1 MTAAE
6 NEKAVP
12 GSPGLH
18 TVEPGA
24 SIQMQVTKQDQ
35 ASAAQKKSGSPY
47 LRIFAYAG
55 PYERFLLAVS
65 IVAAIASGA
74 GIAIQ
79 NLVFGSFVTTITDFV
94 TDPASG
100 GAKLRHDAGKLAL
113 YFVYIGIARFVLSY
127 TYNVLLTY
135 NAYRI
140 VRNIRHA
147 YLRAALSQEVA
158 YYDLGTSGSIATQ
171 ATTNGKLI
179 QGGIAEK
186 LGLTFQGISA
196 FITAFIVAFV
206 TQWKLTLICLCI
218 APTTIAVMAFVG
230 ISEAGIETKIFDIQ
244 AKGNAFAEGILG
256 SARTVHAFEMRS
268 RLVKKF
274 DEYLTEAHKY
284 GRQLSPWFAG
294 LLSVEYTIMYLG
306 FGLAF
311 WQGVHLFANGDI
323 SSSGQ
328 IFTVIFS
335 VTIATISI
343 TALAPYSIE
352 FARAASGAAQLF
364 ELIDRKSDID
374 PFDESGEKP
383 SHVTGHL
390 DLEHVTFAYPS
401 RPGVTVLDDF
411 SLSVPAGKVTALV
424 GQSGSGKSTI
434 VGLIERWYNCR
445 SGVIKL
451 DGKPIDQ
458 LNLNWLRKN
467 VRLVQQEPVLFQGSA
482 FDNIAHGLVGTKW
495 EHAPREEKMMRVQEA
510 AKLAFA
516 HDFITELP
524 NGYDTQIGQ
533 RGGLLSGGQKQRVA
547 IARSIVS
554 RPKVLLLDEATSA
567 LDPHAEGIVQQAL
580 DRAAEGRT
588 TIVIAHKLATIR
600 KADNIV
606 VMKKGKIVEQGTH
619 AGLMKQNGIYAQLV
633 RIQDLSVSK
642 NESDTELDDQE
653 DAASTEHPADL
664 AETLSR
670 YATGDQLRLEQQK
683 ERDNYETYQKKGLLS
698 VIWRLVVEHPELK
711 WPYFFTVLGCLGAAG
726 GFPGQAILLSSVVD
740 VFTLTGSEM
749 TKKGDFYA
757 AMFIVLAV
765 GCFLIYGWLG
775 YTTNAIAQTLSH
787 KLRRQSL
794 NDMLRQDLQFFD
806 RPENNIGALAS
817 RVDANPQ
824 AILELMGFNIGL
836 ILVSVF
842 NMLAC
847 SILAVAYSW
856 KVGLVVVFAGLP
868 PMVGSGWFKIRLDM
882 KLDHAISARQ
892 SKSAAIASEAVNAIR
907 TVSSL
912 AIEESVLK
920 SYMHELD
927 EAVAGSVKPMSIMMI
942 CFAFTQCVEYFFLAL
957 GFWYGCRLVSFQE
970 TSMHNFYV
978 AFLGVFFSGQAA
990 SQLFQFST
998 SITKGKNAAN
1008 YIFWL
1013 NGLQPTVQETP
1024 ENADRG
1030 PKSGGPV
1037 ALDNVRFSYPLR
1049 PEAPVLRGIN
1059 LEIKKGQFFA
1069 LVGAS
1074 GCGKSTMIAML
1085 ERFYDPS
1092 TGTIS
1097 IAGDNLTQLNP
1108 RLYRRVVSLVQQEP
1122 VLFQG
1127 SIRENI
1133 ALGIDEDAATS
1144 STSSSSPEET
1154 TAVSD
1159 AQIEEALRAA
1169 NAWDFVSSLP
1179 EGLSTP
1185 AGPNGTQLSGGQRQ
1199 RIAIARSLIRNPK
1212 VLLLDEATSALD
1224 TESEKIVQ
1232 SALAEAAKEG
1242 DRITVAVAHRLS
1254 TIRDADAICVFYGGR
1269 IVEMGKHEELV
1280 ALGGMYRKMCEA
1292 QNIDG

>member
-1 MTAAE
+1 MAVS
-6 NEKAVP
+6 EKRHAVP
-12 GSPGLH
+12 VSGSSDA
-18 TVEPGA
+18 VEQTDVSVDVPIA
-24 SIQMQVTKQDQ
+24 KEDETST
-35 ASAAQKKSGSPY
+35 SEKKSGSPY
-47 LRIFAYAG
+47 LRIFTYTG
-55 PYERFLLAVS
+55 RYEQIILAIS
-65 IVAAIASGA
+65 ILAAIASGA
-74 GIAIQ
+74 GIALQ
-79 NLVFGSFVTTITDFV
+79 NLIFGNFVTTITDFV
-94 TDPASG
+94 IDPASG
-100 GAKLRHDAGKLAL
+100 GEKLRHDSAKLAL
-113 YFVYIGIARFVLSY
+113 YFVYLGIARFVLSY
-127 TYNVLLTY
+127 AYNVLLTY

-147 YLRAALSQEVA
+147 YLKAALSQEVA

-171 ATTNGKLI
+171 ATSNGKLI
-179 QGGIAEK
+179 QSGIAEK
-186 LGLTFQGISA
+186 LGLTFQGLSA
-196 FITAFIVAFV
+196 FVTAFIVAFV

-218 APTTIAVMAFVG
+218 APTTIVVMGFVG
-230 ISEAGIETKIFDIQ
+230 ITESGIETKIFDTH

-274 DEYLTEAHKY
+274 DEYLSEAHKY
-284 GRQLSPWFAG
+284 GRQLSPWFAA
-294 LLSVEYTIMYLG
+294 LFSIEYTIMYLG

-311 WQGVHLFANGDI
+311 WQGIHLFANGEI
-323 SSSGQ
+323 KSSGA
-328 IFTVIFS
+328 IFTVLFS

-364 ELIDRKSDID
+364 ELIDRQSDIN
-374 PFDESGEKP
+374 PFDGSGDKP
-383 SHVTGHL
+383 SEVIGHIE
-390 DLEHVTFAYPS
+390 LENVNFAYPS
-401 RPGVTVLDDF
+401 RPGITVLDDF
-411 SLSVPAGKVTALV
+411 SLIVPAGKVTALV

-434 VGLIERWYNCR
+434 VGLLERWYNPK

-451 DGKPIDQ
+451 DGKPINE
-458 LNLNWLRKN
+458 LNLNWLRKH

-482 FDNIAHGLVGTKW
+482 FDNIAHGLVGTQW
-495 EHAPREEKMMRVQEA
+495 EHASREEKMAQVEEA
-510 AKLAFA
+510 AKIAFA
-516 HDFITELP
+516 HDFISELP

-554 RPKVLLLDEATSA
+554 QPKVLLLDEATSA
-567 LDPHAEGIVQQAL
+567 LDPHAEGIVQRAL
-580 DRAAEGRT
+580 DRASEGRT

-606 VMKKGKIVEQGTH
+606 VMKKGKIIEQGTH
-619 AGLMKQNGIYAQLV
+619 AGLMKQDGTYAQLV
-633 RIQDLSVSK
+633 RIQDLAVSK
-642 NESDTELDDQE
+642 NQSDTESEDQDDE
-653 DAASTEHPADL
+653 KEAHDPADL
-664 AETLSR
+664 VKSLSR
-670 YATGDQLRLEQQK
+670 YATKDQVRLEQQK
-683 ERDNYETYQKKGLLS
+683 ERDNYEHYKKLGFLS
-698 VIWRLVVEHPELK
+698 VVWKLVVDHPELR
-711 WPYFFTVLGCLGAAG
+711 WAYIFCVLCCLGGAA
-726 GFPGQAILLSSVVD
+726 GFPGQAILLSSTID

-749 TKKGDFYA
+749 TKKGNFFA
-757 AMFIVLAV
+757 AMFIVLAA
-765 GCFLIYGWLG
+765 GCLIFYGVLG
-775 YTTNAIAQTLSH
+775 FATNAIAQTLSH

-824 AILELMGFNIGL
+824 AILELMGFNIAL
-836 ILVSVF
+836 ILVAVF
-842 NMLAC
+842 NITAC
-847 SILAVAYSW
+847 SILAIAYSW
-856 KVGLVVVFAGLP
+856 KLGLVVVFAGLP
-868 PMVGSGWFKIRLDM
+868 PMVGSGWFKIRLDV
-882 KLDHAISARQ
+882 KLDHGISARQ
-892 SKSAAIASEAVNAIR
+892 SRSAAIASEAVTAIR

-912 AIEESVLK
+912 AIEESVLN
-920 SYMHELD
+920 SYTHELD
-927 EAVAGSVKPMSIMMI
+927 QAIVGSVKPMSIMMV
-942 CFAFTQCVEYFFLAL
+942 CFAFTQCIEYFFLAL
-957 GFWYGCRLVSFQE
+957 GFWYGCRLVSFGE

-978 AFLGVFFSGQAA
+978 TFLGVFFSGQAA

-1013 NGLQPTVQETP
+1013 NQLQPIVQETP
-1024 ENADRG
+1024 ENTDKG
-1030 PKSGGPV
+1030 PKSGGPI
-1037 ALDNVRFSYPLR
+1037 ALDSVHFSYPLR

-1059 LEIKKGQFFA
+1059 LEIQKGQFYA

-1092 TGTIS
+1092 TGNIS
-1097 IAGDNLTQLNP
+1097 IDSDKLTELSP

-1122 VLFQG
+1122 TLFQG

-1133 ALGIDEDAATS
+1133 ALGIDDPTTGSGE
-1144 STSSSSPEET
+1144 STVEVT
-1154 TAVSD
+1154 VSD
-1159 AQIEEALRAA
+1159 SKIEAALRAA

-1179 EGLSTP
+1179 DGLATA

-1242 DRITVAVAHRLS
+1242 DRITIAVAHRLS
-1254 TIRDADAICVFYGGR
+1254 TIRDADMICVFYGGK
-1269 IVEMGKHEELV
+1269 IVEMGKHVDLV
-1280 ALGGMYRKMCEA
+1280 AQGGMYRKMCEA
-1292 QNIDG
+1292 QNLDG

>member
-1 MTAAE
+1 
-6 NEKAVP
+6 
-12 GSPGLH
+12 
-18 TVEPGA
+18 
-24 SIQMQVTKQDQ
+24 
-35 ASAAQKKSGSPY
+35 
-47 LRIFAYAG
+47 
-55 PYERFLLAVS
+55 
-65 IVAAIASGA
+65 
-74 GIAIQ
+74 
-79 NLVFGSFVTTITDFV
+79 
-94 TDPASG
+94 
-100 GAKLRHDAGKLAL
+100 L
-113 YFVYIGIARFVLSY
+113 YFVYIGIARFALSY

-147 YLRAALSQEVA
+147 YLKAALSQEVA

-171 ATTNGKLI
+171 ATSNGKLI

-186 LGLTFQGISA
+186 LGLTFQGVSA
-196 FITAFIVAFV
+196 FTAAFIVAFI

-218 APTTIAVMAFVG
+218 APATIIVMAFVG
-230 ISEAGIETKIFDIQ
+230 ISEAGIETKIFDIY

-274 DEYLTEAHKY
+274 DEYLIEAHTY
-284 GRQLSPWFAG
+284 GRQLSPWFAA
-294 LLSVEYTIMYLG
+294 LFSVEYTIMYLG

-311 WQGVHLFANGDI
+311 WQGIHLFASGDV

-328 IFTVIFS
+328 VFTVIFS

-364 ELIDRKSDID
+364 ELIDRKSDIN

-383 SHVTGHL
+383 SEVTGHIEL
-390 DLEHVTFAYPS
+390 KNVTFSYPS

-411 SLSVPAGKVTALV
+411 SLTVPAGRVTALV

-495 EHAPREEKMMRVQEA
+495 EHVSREEKMVRVQQA
-510 AKLAFA
+510 AKLAYA
-516 HDFITELP
+516 HDFISELP
-524 NGYDTQIGQ
+524 DGYDTQIGQ

-554 RPKVLLLDEATSA
+554 QPKVLLLDEATSA

-606 VMKKGKIVEQGTH
+606 VMKRGKIVEQGTH
-619 AGLMKQNGIYAQLV
+619 AGLLKQDGTYAQLV

-642 NESDTELDDQE
+642 NQSDTESVDQE
-653 DAASTEHPADL
+653 DDAVTEDPADL
-664 AETLSR
+664 VKSLSR
-670 YATGDQLRLEQQK
+670 YATGDQVRLEQQK
-683 ERDNYETYQKKGLLS
+683 ERDNYDHYQKKGLVS
-698 VIWRLVVEHPELK
+698 VVWRLVVEHPELK
-711 WPYFFTVLGCLGAAG
+711 WSYIFTVLGCLAAAG
-726 GFPGQAILLSSVVD
+726 GYPGQAILLSSVVD
-740 VFTLTGSEM
+740 AFTLSGSEM

-757 AMFIVLAV
+757 AMFIVVAV
-765 GCFLIYGWLG
+765 GCLLIYGWLG
-775 YTTNAIAQTLSH
+775 YTTNTIAQTLSH

-806 RPENNIGALAS
+806 RPENNVGALAS

-836 ILVSVF
+836 ILVAVF
-842 NMLAC
+842 NILAC
-847 SILAVAYSW
+847 SVLSIAYSW
-856 KVGLVVVFAGLP
+856 KLGLVVVFAGLP

-920 SYMHELD
+920 SYTHELD
-927 EAVAGSVKPMSIMMI
+927 EAIVGSVKPMSIMMV

-957 GFWYGCRLVSFQE
+957 GFWYGCRLVSFGE

-978 AFLGVFFSGQAA
+978 AFLAVFFSGQAA

-1013 NGLQPTVQETP
+1013 HQLQPTVQETS
-1024 ENADRG
+1024 ENADQG
-1030 PKSGGPV
+1030 PKSGGPI

-1059 LEIKKGQFFA
+1059 LEIKKGRFFA

-1097 IAGDNLTQLNP
+1097 IAGDNLTRLNP

-1133 ALGIDEDAATS
+1133 ALGIDES
-1144 STSSSSPEET
+1144 EPSSSSQDIT
-1154 TAVSD
+1154 VSD
-1159 AQIEEALRAA
+1159 SIIEEALRAA

-1242 DRITVAVAHRLS
+1242 DRITIAVAHRLS
-1254 TIRDADAICVFYGGR
+1254 TIRDADVICVFYGGR
-1269 IVEMGKHEELV
+1269 IVEMGRHDELV

>member
-1 MTAAE
+1 MTVSE
-6 NEKAVP
+6 TEKALS
-12 GSPGLH
+12 GSPSPEP
-18 TVEPGA
+18 VEPVERGN
-24 SIQMQVTKQDQ
+24 SIQMLVAKEDQ
-35 ASAAQKKSGSPY
+35 ASLTEKKSGSPY
-47 LRIFAYAG
+47 LRIFTYAG
-55 PYERFLLAVS
+55 PYERFILAVS
-65 IVAAIASGA
+65 IIAAIASGA

-113 YFVYIGIARFVLSY
+113 YFVYIGIARFALSY

-147 YLRAALSQEVA
+147 YLKAALSQEVA
-158 YYDLGTSGSIATQ
+158 YYDLGTGGSIATQ

-186 LGLTFQGISA
+186 LGLSFQGLAA

-230 ISEAGIETKIFDIQ
+230 ISEAGVESKIFDIY
-244 AKGNAFAEGILG
+244 ARGNAFAEGILG

-274 DEYLTEAHKY
+274 DEYLTEAHRY

-294 LLSVEYTIMYLG
+294 LLSVEYTVMYLG

-311 WQGVHLFANGDI
+311 WQGVHLYVNGDI
-323 SSSGQ
+323 SSSGDV
-328 IFTVIFS
+328 FTVIFS

-364 ELIDRKSDID
+364 ELIDRKSEIN

-383 SHVTGHL
+383 SEVTGHVE
-390 DLEHVTFAYPS
+390 LENVTFAYPS
-401 RPGVTVLDDF
+401 RPGVTVLDNF
-411 SLSVPAGKVTALV
+411 SLTVPAGKVTALV

-482 FDNIAHGLVGTKW
+482 FDNIAHGLVGTQW
-495 EHAPREEKMMRVQEA
+495 EHASREERMVRVQQA
-510 AKLAFA
+510 AKLAYA

-533 RGGLLSGGQKQRVA
+533 RGGLLSGGQKQRIA

-554 RPKVLLLDEATSA
+554 QPKVLLLDEATSA

-606 VMKKGKIVEQGTH
+606 VMKRGKIVEQGTH
-619 AGLMKQNGIYAQLV
+619 AGLMKQDGIYAQLV
-633 RIQDLSVSK
+633 HIQDLSVSK
-642 NESDTELDDQE
+642 NESDTESDDQE
-653 DAASTEHPADL
+653 DEAATENTLNHV
-664 AETLSR
+664 ESLSR
-670 YATGDQLRLEQQK
+670 YATGDQARLEQQK
-683 ERDNYETYQKKGLLS
+683 ERDNYEHYQKKGLLS

-711 WPYFFTVLGCLGAAG
+711 WSYIFTVLGCIGAAG

-740 VFTLTGSEM
+740 VFTLSDSEM

-765 GCFLIYGWLG
+765 GCLIIYGWLG

-836 ILVSVF
+836 ILVAVF
-842 NMLAC
+842 NILAC

-892 SKSAAIASEAVNAIR
+892 SKSAAIASEAVTAIR

-920 SYMHELD
+920 SYTHELD
-927 EAVAGSVKPMSIMMI
+927 ESIRGSVKPMSIMMI

-957 GFWYGCRLVSFQE
+957 GFWYGCRLVSFGE

-1013 NGLQPTVQETP
+1013 HGLQPTVQETP

-1030 PKSGGPV
+1030 PKSGGPL

-1092 TGTIS
+1092 TGTIR
-1097 IAGDNLTQLNP
+1097 IAGDDLTCLNP

-1133 ALGIDEDAATS
+1133 ALGIDDDDTASPS
-1144 STSSSSPEET
+1144 SEGTT
-1154 TAVSD
+1154 TAVTVSD
-1159 AQIEEALRAA
+1159 SRIEQALRAA
-1169 NAWDFVSSLP
+1169 NAWDF
-1179 EGLSTP
+1179 
-1185 AGPNGTQLSGGQRQ
+1185 
-1199 RIAIARSLIRNPK
+1199 

-1254 TIRDADAICVFYGGR
+1254 TIRDADVICVFYGGR
-1269 IVEMGKHEELV
+1269 IVEMGRHDELV